1 MLQTP
6 PAMETVDRF
15 SHGVHYKGECGRN
28 VEGYAAIS
36 AACQYADLHN
46 LDNYSCS
53 SAPSKKTHSRKR
65 SVTSQD
71 TMVYI
76 VSKLIE
82 FSPSFCTYLL
92 LFSRETPVFGVLDA
106 ILSDMAS
113 KGHMIITVETLSN
126 SFILSLRHKA
136 TKLSVCINTFGEI
149 HDLLRNLVCNTR
161 VIAMIYP
168 IAVREWID
176 LVNSLNPSIWCLLA
190 SKFRV
195 FASEEGQQM
204 HTHFIFPWSKAGIP
218 TGYTVGTGM
227 IVEGSKRERFKF
239 ERKSNFYDSMIS
251 SVPLE
256 SSCADCVAMKH
267 IAETLSSIFGISRE
281 RPKRNLSE
289 GSIIALKELNDLIK
303 TMNE

>member
-1 MLQTP
+1 
-6 PAMETVDRF
+6 METVDRF
-15 SHGVHYKGECGRN
+15 LHGVHSKGECGRN
-28 VEGYAAIS
+28 VDGYAAIS
-36 AACQYADLHN
+36 AASQYADLHN

-53 SAPSKKTHSRKR
+53 AGVSKRTHSRKR

-76 VSKLIE
+76 VSKLME

-92 LFSRETPVFGVLDA
+92 LFSRETPLFGVLDA

-113 KGHMIITVETLSN
+113 KGHMIITVETLSR

-136 TKLSVCINTFGEI
+136 TKLSVCISTFEEI
-149 HDLLRNLVCNTR
+149 HDLLKNLIGTTG

-176 LVNSLNPSIWCLLA
+176 LLNSLKPSIWCLLA
-190 SKFRV
+190 SKFRAFV
-195 FASEEGQQM
+195 SEEGPRA
-204 HTHFIFPWSKAGIP
+204 HTQFIFPWSKPGTPI
-218 TGYTVGTGM
+218 GYTIGTGT
-227 IVEGSKRERFKF
+227 IREGSNRERFKF
-239 ERKSNFYDSMIS
+239 EGKANFYDSMIS

-267 IAETLSSIFGISRE
+267 IAQTLSLTFGVSRQQS
-281 RPKRNLSE
+281 KRTLSE
-289 GSIIALKELNDLIK
+289 GSIVALKELSDLIK
-303 TMNE
+303 AMNE